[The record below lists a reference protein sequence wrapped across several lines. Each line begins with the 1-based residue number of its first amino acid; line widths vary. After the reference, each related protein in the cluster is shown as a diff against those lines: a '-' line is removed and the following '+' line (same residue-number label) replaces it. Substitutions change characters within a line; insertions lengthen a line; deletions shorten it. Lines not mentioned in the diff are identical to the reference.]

1 MPFETKAAAPPPA
14 TLRTWLVWWPSSIM
28 MLGTLLSYLDR
39 QVLALLS
46 PMILRDTHMNAQA
59 YGEVISAF
67 SFAYMLSTP
76 VWGSLLDRVGLRIG
90 MTVSVAIWA
99 VASAGHSLV
108 STFLGFA
115 VARGSLGIGEGA
127 MFPGGFRTAMDSLPP
142 EKQSRGIALAY
153 SGSSAGSLLAPLL
166 ITPLAVVYGWRIAF
180 LATPVAAL
188 VWLVLWR
195 TSVDTSKFAFRSTA
209 KQFSFPSVLERRFW
223 SLVASYSLGA
233 LPVGGI
239 TYLAPL
245 YLSRSHGLS
254 QKQLGLV
261 LWIPPAAL
269 EIGFFFWGWIADRF
283 ARGNL
288 RPTWLLS
295 LLSVLALPCSAVAWF
310 SSSAAALALLS
321 ATMFAAAGFTVVTLR
336 IGALAYPSEQRSMA
350 AGIASGSFSAVVAM
364 VLPIGGRLFDQHM
377 YGTAFSLV
385 AFLPLLGTVIWWLL
399 HVGRTDPATAA

>member
-1 MPFETKAAAPPPA
+1 MATKAEAP
-14 TLRTWLVWWPSSIM
+14 LRGSLSGWAIWWPSVVM

-46 PMILRDTHMNAQA
+46 PMILRDTHMNAQS

-99 VASAGHSLV
+99 AASASHSLV

-115 VARGSLGIGEGA
+115 MARGALGIGEGA
-127 MFPGGFRTAMDSLPP
+127 IFPGGFRTAMDSLPP

-153 SGSSAGSLLAPLL
+153 SGSSAGSLLAPLA
-166 ITPLAVVYGWRIAF
+166 ITPLAVIYGWRIAF

-188 VWLVLWR
+188 VWLILWR
-195 TSVDTSKFAFRSTA
+195 TSVDTSKFVHRASA
-209 KQFSFPSVLERRFW
+209 KKLSFPSVLERRFW

-245 YLSRSHGLS
+245 YLSRAFGLS
-254 QKQLGLV
+254 QKELGLV

-269 EIGFFFWGWIADRF
+269 EAGFFFWGWIADRF
-283 ARGNL
+283 ARGNT
-288 RPTWLLS
+288 RPTWLLA
-295 LLSVLALPCSAVAWF
+295 LLSLLALPCSAVSWF

-336 IGALAYPSEQRSMA
+336 IGALAYAPEQRSMA

-364 VLPIGGRLFDQHM
+364 VLPIGGRLFDQHL
-377 YGTAFSLV
+377 YGSAFSLV
-385 AFLPLLGTVIWWLL
+385 AFLPVTGTVIWWLL
-399 HVGRTDPATAA
+399 HVGRPQPATAA